1 MLAAVLDRMR
11 SVAAACSAA
20 LVLVG
25 CGQPAPEP
33 PAPGPSAA
41 PPVQLARF
49 YGQKLIWGPCA
60 DFATS
65 AADRGAFADPAL
77 QCARLEVP
85 LDYAA
90 PDGRAAQIGVLR
102 HRAAGDRIGS
112 LLMNPGGPGASGM
125 SLAASM
131 AGRLAESPLAQRFDL
146 VGFDPRG
153 VGASTPTIDCLND
166 AEWEVERADL
176 DVDPS
181 PEGVAQT
188 EAENRQYAQRCTERS
203 GGPDVLANIGT
214 RDVVRDLDI
223 LRHALGDEKL
233 TYLGYSYGTRIG
245 SAYAEAFPQNVRA
258 LVLDG
263 ALDPTQTTV
272 QRTVDQN
279 AGFQQA
285 FDAFAADCATQPSC
299 PLGTDAAR
307 ATANFQAL
315 TRPLIDRPV
324 PADGGARTL
333 SYPDAVTGTVQA
345 LYLSDFW
352 PILSRGLSGLAS
364 GDGTVLL
371 RLADLYND
379 RDQDGRYG
387 NGIEA
392 FIGISCVDE
401 ERITDRAEQTELLR
415 RSAEAAPFRDDGRGV
430 VAALDPCAFWPA
442 PPTSEP
448 HVPQVQGLLPTSTLT
463 VSVTGD
469 PATPYQAGVDL
480 AEALGGNLLS
490 VEGAQHTAALQ
501 GNRCVDDIVDAYLV
515 ELRLPPE
522 GARCSL
528 QARGR

>member
-1 MLAAVLDRMR
+1 MLGAVLDPLRP
-11 SVAAACSAA
+11 VAVAACSAA
-20 LVLVG
+20 LVLSA
-25 CGQPAPEP
+25 CGQPAAPAAALQP
-33 PAPGPSAA
+33 PAPATE
-41 PPVQLARF
+41 LARF
-49 YGQKLIWGPCA
+49 YDQQLSWGPCV
-60 DFATS
+60 DYATS
-65 AADRGAFADPAL
+65 ASDRASYDDPEL

-85 LDYAA
+85 LDYTQ
-90 PDGRAAQIGVLR
+90 PEGRTAQIGVLR
-102 HRAAGDRIGS
+102 HRATGDRIGS
-112 LLMNPGGPGASGM
+112 LLVNPGGPGASGM
-125 SLAASM
+125 GLGASM
-131 AGRLAESPLAQRFDL
+131 SRGLARSPLSERFDI

-153 VGASTPTIDCLND
+153 VGASTPIIDCLND

-203 GGPDVLANIGT
+203 GGADVLANAGT
-214 RDVVRDLDI
+214 RDVVRDVDI
-223 LRHALGDEKL
+223 LRQVLGDEKL

-263 ALDPTQTTV
+263 ALDPEQTTV

-285 FDAFAADCATQPSC
+285 FDAFAADCAKEPHC
-299 PLGTDAAR
+299 PLGQDPAR
-307 ATANFQAL
+307 ANANFQAL
-315 TRPLIDRPV
+315 TRPLVDRPA
-324 PADGGARTL
+324 PAAGGTRTL
-333 SYPDAVTGTVQA
+333 SYPDAVTGTIQA
-345 LYLSDFW
+345 LYVSAFW
-352 PILSRGLSGLAS
+352 PRLALGLSALAS
-364 GDGTVLL
+364 GDGTILL
-371 RLADLYND
+371 GLADMYND

-392 FIGISCVDE
+392 FIAISCVDE
-401 ERITDRAEQTELLR
+401 ERITDRAKQAELIR
-415 RSAEAAPFRDDGRGV
+415 RANEAAPFRDDGRGV

-448 HVPQVQGLLPTSTLT
+448 HVPQVEGLPPTLT

-480 AEALGGNLLS
+480 AKALSGRLLS
-490 VEGAQHTAALQ
+490 VEGAQHTVALQ
-501 GNRCVDDIVDAYLV
+501 GNSCVDDIVSTYLV
-515 ELRLPPE
+515 DLRLPPD

-528 QARGR
+528 TPAAGG